1 MTRPLA
7 ATSISEAESQVASCI
22 YTLIEALSL
31 SNHKFEMSAAA
42 SSWPP
47 ASVEAKEEIPEGIS
61 VLTYNPLNSDEIIR
75 SVADDRAGATAV
87 FIGTTRN
94 SFKGK
99 SITSKTRCKAQSLFF
114 SGKVVT
120 RLDYQA
126 YSKLAIKT
134 ITNIVRETH
143 AQYSRSAHQAPDQPV
158 QAIIRCAIHHR
169 LGTVPVGEPSIVIAV
184 SSPHRKESFLACE
197 FILEEVK
204 LKAQIWKREFYEGE
218 NDADAEWKA
227 NVS

>member
-1 MTRPLA
+1 MDIGT
-7 ATSISEAESQVASCI
+7 
-22 YTLIEALSL
+22 
-31 SNHKFEMSAAA
+31 
-42 SSWPP
+42 SSWPS
-47 ASVEAKEEIPEGIS
+47 ASVEAVEEISEGIA

-94 SFKGK
+94 SFKGR
-99 SITSKTRCKAQSLFF
+99 SILNLDDIIAQATCR

-134 ITNIVRETH
+134 MSNIIRETH
-143 AQYSRSAHQAPDQPV
+143 AKFSRSTHQAPDLPV
-158 QAIIRCAIHHR
+158 QSIIRCSVYHR

-218 NDADAEWKA
+218 EDEDAEWKA